1 MTIRDLL
8 IKYLLADTTIGGL
21 VDTRIYPLRLPQ
33 ATTPFR
39 PAIVVT
45 GISNLPI
52 EKLKGPASADEPRFQ
67 IDSWA
72 TTLKVAEQVNDAVR
86 SALEGY
92 VGIWSD
98 DASPSALQS
107 FVQVRFITD
116 RDFFE
121 EDILGGLCRKSAD
134 YFVWNTRGAALVL

>member
-8 IKYLLADTTIGGL
+8 VQYLLSDTTIGGL

-33 ATTPFR
+33 KAIL

-52 EKLKGPASADEPRFQ
+52 EQLRGPASADEPRFQ

-72 TTLKVAEQVNDAVR
+72 TTPDTVDVINDAVR

-98 DASPSALQS
+98 DASPSALDS

-134 YFVWNTRGAALVL
+134 YFIWNTRGATMLT

>member
-8 IKYLLADTTIGGL
+8 IKYLLADSTIAGL

-33 ATTPFR
+33 KPTL

-52 EKLKGPASADEPRFQ
+52 EQLKGPASADEPRYQ

-72 TTLKVAEQVNDAVR
+72 STPDVVDQVNAAVR
-86 SALEGY
+86 SVLEGY
-92 VGIWSD
+92 VGVWSD
-98 DASPSALQS
+98 NASPSALDS

-116 RDFFE
+116 RDLFE

-134 YFVWNTRGAALVL
+134 YFVWNTRGVLT